1 MATSP
6 GVSTKAQAAT
16 DASVSSGTIPTYE
29 IRKPRRSGWRQAAV
43 RFVSWL
49 ARRWYRRIVR
59 WTAPLTAFWISQT
72 PMIFATVATL
82 VRFRV
87 FDRLRTGPLSS
98 AELALLLDADEQAL
112 LRVLRPAAALA
123 ILDRLPDG
131 RYTLSAVGEQ
141 FCSDSA
147 QPVAAW
153 TELMD
158 RLVLETLPQLPEAI
172 RAGDSLVHH
181 VHGKTCWERMAEVAG
196 TNELHDIACG
206 RWTELVVDSVAQS
219 YDFSQVALLID
230 VGGGRGSQ
238 LSAILKA
245 NPQLHGTVYDRDET
259 KAAAGAMFLKQ
270 GVSDRACHVTGN
282 FFEAVPKGADLYTI
296 KHVLHDWDDVS
307 VVRIL
312 SNIRAAM
319 SHSARLLI
327 IEGSVDHNLGP
338 LESIRAVWDLSQF
351 ATTWGKSRTLDE
363 FAQIAQQAGL
373 RLKTVFPTQTI
384 DTLILEC
391 VPV

>member
-1 MATSP
+1 M
-6 GVSTKAQAAT
+6 V
-16 DASVSSGTIPTYE
+16 E
-29 IRKPRRSGWRQAAV
+29 
-43 RFVSWL
+43 
-49 ARRWYRRIVR
+49 
-59 WTAPLTAFWISQT
+59 
-72 PMIFATVATL
+72 
-82 VRFRV
+82 
-87 FDRLRTGPLSS
+87 
-98 AELALLLDADEQAL
+98 ADEESL

-131 RYTLSAVGEQ
+131 RYALSAVGEQ

-158 RLVLETLPQLPEAI
+158 RMVLETLPQLPDAI
-172 RAGDSLVHH
+172 RAGDSLLHH
-181 VHGKTCWERMAEVAG
+181 VHGKTCWERMAEVPG

-206 RWTELVVDSVAQS
+206 RWTELVVDRVAQS
-219 YDFSQVALLID
+219 YDFSRANLLID

-238 LSAILKA
+238 LSAILKV
-245 NPQLHGTVYDRDET
+245 NPELHGTVYDRDET
-259 KAAAGAMFLKQ
+259 KSAASAMFLKH
-270 GVSDRACHVTGN
+270 GVADRACHVTGN
-282 FFEAVPKGADLYTI
+282 FFETVSEGADIYTI

-319 SHSARLLI
+319 SHSSRLLI

-338 LESIRAVWDLSQF
+338 MESIRAVWDLSQF

-363 FAQIAQQAGL
+363 FAKIAQLAGL

-391 VPV
+391 VPA